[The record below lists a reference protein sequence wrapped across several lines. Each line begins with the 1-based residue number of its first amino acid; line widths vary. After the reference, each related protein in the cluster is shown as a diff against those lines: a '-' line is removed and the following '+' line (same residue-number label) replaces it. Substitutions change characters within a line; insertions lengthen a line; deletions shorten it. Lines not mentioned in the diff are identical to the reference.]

1 MQEIRLY
8 KTGDPS
14 SYQVRAPNRKEDW
27 ILEYVYV
34 YAEVF
39 LGRGKDVFGNCYT
52 LLTVS
57 ASVDLV
63 IVHKVEL
70 YLCWAE
76 VITSC
81 IATTK
86 IHRIQITPSAAAR
99 DSFSSTSFVFRFIEC
114 KDCACETHFSRTVLW
129 VEGVGICTSCFM
141 TNKLNEKFI
150 LV

>member
-70 YLCWAE
+70 YLC
-76 VITSC
+76 
-81 IATTK
+81 
-86 IHRIQITPSAAAR
+86 
-99 DSFSSTSFVFRFIEC
+99 
-114 KDCACETHFSRTVLW
+114 
-129 VEGVGICTSCFM
+129 
-141 TNKLNEKFI
+141 
-150 LV
+150 